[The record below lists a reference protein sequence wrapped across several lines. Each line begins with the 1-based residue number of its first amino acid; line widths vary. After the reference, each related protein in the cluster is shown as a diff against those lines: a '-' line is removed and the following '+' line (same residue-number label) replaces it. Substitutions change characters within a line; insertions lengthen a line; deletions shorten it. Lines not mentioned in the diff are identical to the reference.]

1 MRKSESKYPMDRKT
15 CRQALLVIALL
26 MASATYLWSQFRPG
40 VEPVVVPVNVRDSDG
55 RLVTGLTKDDFRV
68 TEDGVPQTVSTFSI
82 DPAPLS
88 AAIVVDDGMGGEAL
102 KRLVPLLEVMT
113 AGFAPEDEMI
123 AFRYDHFIW
132 KLSDF
137 TSDQKVIQKSFNELA
152 KIAETRPAQGEP
164 GDAAAAAPGFLSAI
178 AGRVTIGTNGAPNP
192 IPTAADRP
200 KPPPTSRILHDAV
213 FEAANALKSRKE
225 SRRRIILLVSDGQAT
240 ISGNKQSLEKNV
252 DLLLQNN
259 IQVYSVATDFALR
272 EGQLGLLA
280 AYAGATGGDVYS
292 GGSTSEMETAFSKI
306 TEQARN
312 QYVLGYVSSNEPRG
326 LQSVNRSIQ
335 VATRTPGQ
343 RVTHRK
349 SYIQYPA
356 R

>member
-1 MRKSESKYPMDRKT
+1 
-15 CRQALLVIALL
+15 
-26 MASATYLWSQFRPG
+26 
-40 VEPVVVPVNVRDSDG
+40 
-55 RLVTGLTKDDFRV
+55 
-68 TEDGVPQTVSTFSI
+68 
-82 DPAPLS
+82 
-88 AAIVVDDGMGGEAL
+88 
-102 KRLVPLLEVMT
+102 
-113 AGFAPEDEMI
+113 
-123 AFRYDHFIW
+123 
-132 KLSDF
+132 
-137 TSDQKVIQKSFNELA
+137 
-152 KIAETRPAQGEP
+152 
-164 GDAAAAAPGFLSAI
+164 
-178 AGRVTIGTNGAPNP
+178 
-192 IPTAADRP
+192 
-200 KPPPTSRILHDAV
+200 
-213 FEAANALKSRKE
+213 
-225 SRRRIILLVSDGQAT
+225 
-240 ISGNKQSLEKNV
+240 
-252 DLLLQNN
+252 
-259 IQVYSVATDFALR
+259 VYSVATDFALR

>member
-1 MRKSESKYPMDRKT
+1 MDR
-15 CRQALLVIALL
+15 RRSLLSLSAIILVL
-26 MASATYLWSQFRPG
+26 ASASFVWSQFRGG
-40 VEPVVVPVNVRDSDG
+40 VEPVVVPVNVRDADG
-55 RLVTGLTKDDFRV
+55 KLVTGLTKDDFKV
-68 TEDGVPQTVSTFSI
+68 TEDGIPQTVSNFSI

-88 AAIVVDDGMGGEAL
+88 CAILVDDGMGGEAL

-113 AGFAPEDEMI
+113 AGFAPEDEMV
-123 AFRYDHFIW
+123 AFRYDHFVW

-137 TSDQKVIQKSFNELA
+137 TTDPKVIQKSFNELA
-152 KIAETRPAQGEP
+152 KIAESRPALGEP
-164 GDAAAAAPGFLSAI
+164 GDAAAAAPGWLSGV

-200 KPPPTSRILHDAV
+200 KPVPTSRVLHNAMY
-213 FEAANALKSRKE
+213 EAANALKSRPG
-225 SRRRIILLVSDGQAT
+225 SRRRIILLISDGQAT
-240 ISGNKQSLEKNV
+240 ISGNTRSLDNNV
-252 DLLLQNN
+252 DLLLENN

-272 EGQLGLLA
+272 EGPLGLLSVYGA
-280 AYAGATGGDVYS
+280 ATGGDVYS
-292 GGSTSEMETAFSKI
+292 GGSTSDMENAFSKI

-312 QYVLGYVSSNEPRG
+312 QYVLGYISSNEPRG
-326 LQSVNRSIQ
+326 LRSVNRKIEVQ
-335 VATRTPGQ
+335 TRTPGQ